1 MLGCH
6 SAAGNEL
13 NSEGVTY
20 ESAVRN
26 DDAGDGER
34 RADFGDGERGTAFG
48 DGERGTA
55 FGDGERLLL
64 ADLGAER
71 RGVASE
77 VGEKG
82 CVAVERRV
90 LRRVPAI
97 VSSSPRRYPRQYCES
112 VSSTS
117 LYAGLVKKVT
127 QSPYVYPSASDPP
140 VVA

>member
-6 SAAGNEL
+6 SAAGDEL

-20 ESAVRN
+20 ESAVR
-26 DDAGDGER
+26 DDAAGDGER
-34 RADFGDGERGTAFG
+34 RGAFG
-48 DGERGTA
+48 DGERGAAFGDGERGAT

-64 ADLGAER
+64 ADLGAEP
-71 RGVASE
+71 RGAARLFNWGRLASE

-97 VSSSPRRYPRQYCES
+97 VSSPSPLRYPR
-112 VSSTS
+112 
-117 LYAGLVKKVT
+117 
-127 QSPYVYPSASDPP
+127 
-140 VVA
+140 